1 MAAWMRLLRPLLP
14 APALPQIPDREAS
27 VRVGPVSQLEL
38 RQRHNALRAL
48 AATFA
53 AHACACM
60 SVPGR
65 LHCDQVNECLHASLD
80 WARKTVIEPAGLP
93 QTRVAVHKAAWPR
106 PLRSVVAIAACPCVA
121 PDP

>member
-14 APALPQIPDREAS
+14 APALPQIPDREVS

-60 SVPGR
+60 SVPDFTVTKLTNVCMLAWTGPEK
-65 LHCDQVNECLHASLD
+65 LLLSLPAS
-80 WARKTVIEPAGLP
+80 
-93 QTRVAVHKAAWPR
+93 PR
-106 PLRSVVAIAACPCVA
+106 PELLCTRLPGRGH
-121 PDP
+121 